1 MSLFVFNNQQKLIK
15 SIPNRDL
22 ISVVQDQAI
31 NVSDTLFVELPAD
44 IWSNLKEPASYLAVQ
59 DPYERF
65 SYHMYKV
72 SKHTTKADTV
82 DAEAIQIGYDELKAY
97 GYIKDRRFN
106 NRPVLEAATA
116 IVDGTDWQLGYVDTN
131 LPNVNTNFY
140 YISRLEALS
149 KLIEATGA
157 EVRFRIEI
165 SGNKIIAKRLDL
177 YEQLGTFKGKR
188 FAYGS
193 NLLEIIKEE
202 DTSELY
208 TALVG
213 RGKGE
218 ETATGGFGRRITFAD
233 IAWNKASGKP
243 VDKPLGQEF
252 IELPE
257 MTAYYGYPDGE
268 PRTGI
273 VEFGDIEEPEQ
284 LLKATYERLVEIS
297 RPQVQF
303 KAKVQTTGDM
313 QLGEE
318 VAIIRS
324 DLGFR
329 YKTRVFR
336 VKRDYLNN
344 MFTEVELGDKLTET
358 LASRIKKIDT
368 TINRQEQTLIQVIQT
383 AANGKNKIFRG
394 PVEPTEGMMV
404 NDLWYKPVGEGE
416 TMLYTWDGEIWELS
430 KVSTGLLAGT
440 LDAENGDVDV
450 INLNAS
456 SVATGTLVGA
466 NGFWNLNT
474 GEFVTLVPNDPN
486 TRVEIREGKIES
498 FGALG
503 YGKLQGSELTF
514 TKPDGSFGKLD
525 TSGLIARTPTTIA
538 NYNADGV
545 VFSPTGGSNSRLDF
559 DKTNWRLRMSSYNG
573 AELGALINGI
583 YSLRLSVGGGNDT
596 IAPFVNT
603 HTQLQLGGRLNM
615 QGQWME
621 SAEAI
626 LFRDTAN
633 RLAQSSSGHLQL
645 SSGQQ
650 VNIGWGDGS
659 ISEVVLAVSRNQVAL
674 NKNINMQGNTITNE
688 SDIRLKTN
696 VVDSSLSA
704 LKEIEKMR
712 FIEYDWDKSNTHNK
726 NKPEGRQF
734 GIVAQYSPFL
744 QTKTADSESYLSVD
758 MNKQVNLNSKAIQ
771 ELKKENDTLKQEL
784 ADLKKLLIEKGLI

>member
-72 SKHTTKADTV
+72 SKHTTKADTT
-82 DAEAIQIGYDELKAY
+82 DIEAVQIGYDELKAY

-116 IVDGTDWQLGYVDTN
+116 IVDGTDWQPGYVDTD

-157 EVRFRIEI
+157 EVRFRVEI

-177 YEQLGTFKGKR
+177 YKKIGTFKGKR

-233 IAWNKASGKP
+233 ITWDKASGKP

-284 LLKATYERLVEIS
+284 LLKATYERLIEIS

-303 KAKVQTTGDM
+303 KAKVQTVGDM

-344 MFTEVELGDKLTET
+344 MYTEVELGDKLTES

-368 TINRQEQTLIQVIQT
+368 TNAQREETIIQYIQT

-394 PVEPTEGMMV
+394 VLEPTEGMMV

-416 TMLYTWDGEIWELS
+416 TMLYTWNGEIWELS
-430 KVSTGLLAGT
+430 KVSAGLLAGT
-440 LDAENGDVDV
+440 LDAENGDVDL
-450 INLNAS
+450 INVN
-456 SVATGTLVGA
+456 VANIVGETS
-466 NGFWNLNT
+466 NFVLSNWNNNLS
-474 GEFVTLVPNDPN
+474 D
-486 TRVEIREGKIES
+486 VEITASGVVTSSI
-498 FGALG
+498 
-503 YGKLQGSELTF
+503 
-514 TKPDGSFGKLD
+514 DGSYSRLVSGEVRSYN
-525 TSGLIARTPTTIA
+525 TSGGTSAIMGNGRSQYYI
-538 NYNADGV
+538 
-545 VFSPTGGSNSRLDF
+545 GGSSHLIIGNTLHGSDYIGETSLQIAHTRNFVIGRYDRETHEAGVKLIPYITF
-559 DKTNWRLRMSSYNG
+559 DYGSAGNEDTGRIRFRKETHFIDSGLNFRSTTQAIGRIGEVGVSQNIG
-573 AELGALINGI
+573 IHADNELILGVN
-583 YSLRLSVGGGNDT
+583 GGGVYASPLSIKRT
-596 IAPFVNT
+596 VIAFGVD
-603 HTQLQLGGRLNM
+603 LDMGGKSILN
-615 QGQWME
+615 Q
-621 SAEAI
+621 
-626 LFRDTAN
+626 
-633 RLAQSSSGHLQL
+633 
-645 SSGQQ
+645 
-650 VNIGWGDGS
+650 
-659 ISEVVLAVSRNQVAL
+659 
-674 NKNINMQGNTITNE
+674 

-696 VVDSSLSA
+696 VVDSGLEA
-704 LKEIEKMR
+704 LKEIERMK
-712 FIEYDWDKSNTHNK
+712 FIEYDWDLTNPANKDKS
-726 NKPEGRQF
+726 EGRNF

-744 QTKTADSESYLSVD
+744 QTKAGEVNSYLSVD
-758 MNKQVNLNSKAIQ
+758 MTKQVNLNSKAIQ
-771 ELKKENDTLKQEL
+771 ELLDRIKVLEAK
-784 ADLKKLLIEKGLI
+784 I